1 VKNVA
6 PSGTDWGLV
15 ISLCANIICTRKS
28 ELRKMRLIH
37 SDIDN
42 NIDTLGVLV
51 FVFAAHYKLNKGQI
65 L

>member
-1 VKNVA
+1 
-6 PSGTDWGLV
+6 
-15 ISLCANIICTRKS
+15 
-28 ELRKMRLIH
+28 MRLIH